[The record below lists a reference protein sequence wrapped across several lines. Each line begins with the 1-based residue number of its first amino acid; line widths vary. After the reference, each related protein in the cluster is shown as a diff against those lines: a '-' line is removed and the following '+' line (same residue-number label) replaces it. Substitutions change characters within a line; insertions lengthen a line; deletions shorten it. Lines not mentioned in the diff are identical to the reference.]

1 MKFFQRL
8 LVAAFL
14 VFSIG
19 AGVSV
24 LAASEPG
31 LDAEPVV
38 NINNASAEELAESLD
53 GVGLSKARA
62 IVESRDRLGGFKS
75 AEDLARV
82 KGLGLKTVEK
92 NRARIRL
99 Q

>member
-1 MKFFQRL
+1 MNFIQRL
-8 LVAAFL
+8 VIASLLVL
-14 VFSIG
+14 GIG
-19 AGVSV
+19 SGVSV
-24 LAASEPG
+24 FAGSEPA
-31 LDAEPVV
+31 LDAAPVV
-38 NINNASAEELAESLD
+38 NINSASTEELAESLV

-92 NRARIRL
+92 NRSRIRL
-99 Q
+99 R